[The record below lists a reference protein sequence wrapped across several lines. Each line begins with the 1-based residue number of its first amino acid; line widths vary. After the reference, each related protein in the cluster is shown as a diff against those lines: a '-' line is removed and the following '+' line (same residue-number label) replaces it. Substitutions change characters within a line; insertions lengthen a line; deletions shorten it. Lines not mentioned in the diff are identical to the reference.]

1 MSKAHDGSLGY
12 QMENALKAI
21 FHPGRSKHLD
31 KRHGRQ
37 RGTIYIIETMRNMSA
52 NVPQFGRFVKDNWP
66 EVKRVEQITA
76 GMAQAYID
84 ELVRRERT
92 GGWIW
97 RVCAT
102 LRKLDTACRQTGV
115 FPFDAPA
122 LLPHQDEGGSGGFH
136 SEPRPIAY
144 TAEQAQAIIDCIAP
158 SNPFVARLLTL
169 MWVTGLRVREAS
181 YLKAGDIDLEQCD
194 LSLNEEDNS
203 NHTKGGKPRP
213 VTFEPEHKTYMEQ
226 LKRQRGKNP
235 TGHIFRDRKRLP
247 TRARLLVDQVCEALD
262 IPFLSTH
269 GFRKT
274 FAEGDYQR
282 NIQAGASDREA
293 LLRTA
298 KQLGHNRADVTR
310 QSYISPRHRQRG
322 ARRKNDR
329 KD

>member
-12 QMENALKAI
+12 QMENALKAV

-37 RGTIYIIETMRNMSA
+37 RGTIYSIETMRNMSA
-52 NVPQFGRFVKDNWP
+52 NVHQFGRFVKDNWP
-66 EVKRVEQITA
+66 AVKRVEQITP

-84 ELVRRERT
+84 ELVRRERS
-92 GGWIW
+92 GGWIG
-97 RVCAT
+97 RVCAS

-115 FPFDAPA
+115 FPFDAPV
-122 LLPHQDEGGSGGFH
+122 LLPYQEEGGPGGFH

-144 TAEQAQAIIDCIAP
+144 TDEQAQAIINYIAP
-158 SNPFVARLLTL
+158 SNPVVARLLTL

-181 YLKAGDIDLEQCD
+181 YLKAGDIDLEQSE
-194 LSLNEEDNS
+194 LSLNAEDNS
-203 NHTKGGKPRP
+203 NRTKGGKPRP
-213 VTFEPEHKTYMEQ
+213 VTFEPKYKSLLER
-226 LKRQRGKNP
+226 LKRQGEKNP
-235 TGHIFRDRKRLP
+235 SGHIFRDRKRLP
-247 TRARLLVDQVCEALD
+247 TRARLLVDQVCKDLD
-262 IPFLSTH
+262 IPCLSTH

-282 NIQAGASDREA
+282 NIQAGANDRQA
-293 LLRTA
+293 LLKTA

-310 QSYISPRHRQRG
+310 QSYISPSRRKRG
-322 ARRKNDR
+322 ARRRNDR